1 MKVPNKRELQQI
13 TFNHSPDTE
22 FKYFINLQKKYTEK
36 PYYFLVIDGTLASDN
51 PSSFRENL
59 SERIQKLIMIIDDK
73 IRHEKLQYDNNEI
86 DELSKTIDYDD
97 LKFIVNSKGLETV
110 LVN

>member
-1 MKVPNKRELQQI
+1 
-13 TFNHSPDTE
+13 
-22 FKYFINLQKKYTEK
+22 
-36 PYYFLVIDGTLASDN
+36 
-51 PSSFRENL
+51 
-59 SERIQKLIMIIDDK
+59 MIIDDK